1 MNEYLITVTEH
12 GCERQLTVEAETASA
27 ARDQVEESTD
37 ADVIALQFVRAL
49 TFSCRIRGGANRA

>member
-1 MNEYLITVTEH
+1 
-12 GCERQLTVEAETASA
+12 
-27 ARDQVEESTD
+27 VEESTD